1 MQLEPV
7 TGLKSSIITV
17 RQHQRFVGVDTLDD
31 ANVRSC
37 PERQLNAFSLE
48 QVQKMVI
55 FHMHFVDTR
64 LNQCI

>member
-1 MQLEPV
+1 MCLEPA
-7 TGLKSSIITV
+7 TGIKSSIITV
-17 RQHQRFVGVDTLDD
+17 LQHQRFVGVDTLDD

-48 QVQKMVI
+48 QIQNLVI

-64 LNQCI
+64 LNQRI

>member
-1 MQLEPV
+1 MCLEPV
-7 TGLKSSIITV
+7 TGIKSSINTL

-64 LNQCI
+64 LNQYI

>member
-1 MQLEPV
+1 M
-7 TGLKSSIITV
+7 ITV

-37 PERQLNAFSLE
+37 PERQLDAFSLE
-48 QVQKMVI
+48 QIQKMFI
-55 FHMHFVDTR
+55 FRMHFVDTR